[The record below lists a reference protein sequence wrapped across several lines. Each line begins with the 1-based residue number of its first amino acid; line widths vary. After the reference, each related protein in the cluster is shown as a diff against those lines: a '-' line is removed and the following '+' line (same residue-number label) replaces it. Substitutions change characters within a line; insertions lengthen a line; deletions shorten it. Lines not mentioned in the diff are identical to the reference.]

1 MSSWTRGAV
10 TSAVLPLLPV
20 LLLLSACSPGPVE
33 IQAPRLSSADAA
45 ACRTLVRDLPDRLD
59 GHDRVATSGDT
70 QYGAAWGD
78 PAIVLTCGVGRP
90 AGFTATS
97 SCITMNRTGW
107 FVPDRVLL
115 SKDETLDVRT
125 TELNYRP
132 RVELFIPGGYRPD
145 GFTNGIGEIGRI
157 IEHDLR
163 RTGHCR

>member
-10 TSAVLPLLPV
+10 ASGV
-20 LLLLSACSPGPVE
+20 LLLLTGCSQGPVE
-33 IQAPRLSSADAA
+33 IDAPSLSPADAA
-45 ACRTLVRDLPDRLD
+45 ACRKLVRDLPERLA
-59 GHDRVATSGDT
+59 GHDRVETTGDT
-70 QYGAAWGD
+70 RYGAAWGD

-115 SKDETLDVRT
+115 SKDETLDVTT

-132 RVELFIPGGYRPD
+132 RVRLFVPGEYRPD
-145 GFTNGIGEIGRI
+145 GFTNGIGEVGGI
-157 IEHDLR
+157 IERDLR
-163 RTGHCR
+163 RTGRCH